1 MGFQVSSCGQ
11 ELRVSYVKR
20 EFYVVFLASFSL
32 SCSSLVS
39 LFILCSFTALRPSA
53 YAMLSFIQVGGRL
66 LVISAKERSLFL
78 IT

>member
-20 EFYVVFLASFSL
+20 EFCVVFLASFSL

-39 LFILCSFTALRPSA
+39 LFILFSFTALRPRA